1 MNLAKKHLRWL
12 ILGLSCG
19 AMLPWAAAARAGPRI
34 AAMVSFPAAFKG
46 SPQSSEIPNGSAEA
60 TGVAT
65 ITFRKIF
72 KSSYPEFVEIMLN
85 QSGSGTYD
93 IRQLSDAANPQSFTV
108 GPPLTQKIFDLAG
121 RLHDFQ
127 SVDLEVHKRIANLGE
142 KSFRYQKGSEMHEVS
157 FNYTLDSNAVQLVT
171 IFEGLTREET
181 DLSDLQRTMRY
192 DRLGVNDVVI
202 QIEAD
207 YNNKQ
212 LAEPVQFLPL
222 LDQVAADVKL
232 IDIARDRAR
241 ALAGRIRSS
250 H

>member
-1 MNLAKKHLRWL
+1 MNLGKTHPRRLM
-12 ILGLSCG
+12 LGLLCC
-19 AMLPWAAAARAGPRI
+19 AMLPWAVAVQAEPAI
-34 AAMVSFPAAFKG
+34 AAVVSFPVAFKT
-46 SPQSSEIPNGSAEA
+46 SAQSSERRNGSADA
-60 TGVAT
+60 TVGAT

-72 KSSYPEFVEIMLN
+72 KSSYPEFVEIVLN

-93 IRQLSDAANPQSFTV
+93 IRQLADAANPRSFTV
-108 GPPLTQKIFDLAG
+108 GPPLTQKIFDLSG

-127 SVDLEVHKRIANLGE
+127 GVDLEVHKRIANLGE
-142 KSFRYQKGSEMHEVS
+142 KSFRYRKGGEAYEVS
-157 FNYTLDSNAVQLVT
+157 FNYTLDPNAVQLVT
-171 IFEGLTREET
+171 IFEGLTRQET

-212 LAEPVQFLPL
+212 LPEPEQFLVL
-222 LDQVAADVKL
+222 LDQVAADAKL